1 MAGFSSTGPLD
12 LPTIGQAAGDTAPH
26 SLSEYYNISF
36 TDGSST
42 PSAGPISIGNFLGK
56 TIGFGAGAPWTQQG
70 KLISPNASLQDFF
83 GYSVAISGDYAVI
96 GAWREDPTTLQ
107 PSGPYGPGYYSQAD
121 GGAAYVYK
129 RATSTTAY
137 YTQGNWYFQ
146 ARLTPTDLE
155 PGDHFG
161 ISVAID
167 GDYIIVGA
175 RSEDPG
181 NVSSAGSAYIFV
193 RSQTGSWPHP
203 VYGSTWAQQKKLTG
217 SPTGQNYLFGDTV
230 AIDGLTAV
238 VGVSRESLSGGLY
251 LAGAVYVFV
260 RSGTSWSQQQ
270 KLTAPNPA
278 IYDLFGYSVAID
290 GNNIIV
296 GTPYADHVQL
306 GQSSVYNCGS
316 AYIFVR
322 SGTSWSQQAKLTASD
337 KETSDLFG
345 YRVDIDGDYVVIG
358 SIYEDPS
365 KWNGTSFQTVRDA
378 GSAYIFVRSGTSWSQ
393 QAKLTASDS
402 DKQLYDNFGSDVAID
417 GSRVVIG
424 ARSDDEGASE
434 AGATYVFVRSG
445 SSWTRTKL
453 INSDAA
459 TRDITG
465 FSVSISGNTLV
476 TGAYLHTSTSTY
488 QTEQGAAYIYTI

>member
-12 LPTIGQAAGDTAPH
+12 LPTIGQAVGDTAPH

-70 KLISPNASLQDFF
+70 KLISPNASQYDYF

-96 GAWREDPTTLQ
+96 GAWREDPVIQST
-107 PSGPYGPGYYSQAD
+107 GAYGPGYYSQAD

-155 PGDHFG
+155 PYDNFG

-167 GDYIIVGA
+167 GDYVIVGA
-175 RSEDPG
+175 RGEDPG
-181 NVSSAGSAYIFV
+181 NISSAGSAYIFV

-203 VYGSTWAQQKKLTG
+203 VYGSTWAQQTKLTG
-217 SPTGQNYLFGDTV
+217 SPTGQNYFFGDTV

-238 VGVSRESLSGGLY
+238 VGASRETLSGGLY

-278 IYDLFGYSVAID
+278 SYDLFGTTVAID
-290 GNNIIV
+290 GDNIIV
-296 GTPYADHVQL
+296 GAPYADHVQL
-306 GQSSVYNCGS
+306 GQSTVYNSGS

-322 SGTSWSQQAKLTASD
+322 SGTSWSQQQQLTASD
-337 KETSDLFG
+337 KENYDLFG

-358 SIYEDPS
+358 SVFEDPS

-402 DKQLYDNFGSDVAID
+402 DKQTYDNFGSAVAID

-434 AGATYVFVRSG
+434 AGATYVFVRSL

-459 TRDITG
+459 ANDRTG
-465 FSVSISGNTLV
+465 FSVSLSGNTLV
-476 TGAYLHTSTSTY
+476 TGAYFHTSTSTY
-488 QTEQGAAYIYTI
+488 QTDQGAAYIYTI

>member
-12 LPTIGQAAGDTAPH
+12 LPTIGQAVGDTAPH

-70 KLISPNASLQDFF
+70 KLISPNASQYDYF

-96 GAWREDPTTLQ
+96 GAYREDPVIQST
-107 PSGPYGPGYYSQAD
+107 GAYGPGYYSQAD

-155 PGDHFG
+155 PYDNFG

-167 GDYIIVGA
+167 GDYVIVGA
-175 RSEDPG
+175 RGEDPG
-181 NVSSAGSAYIFV
+181 NISSAGSAYIFV

-203 VYGSTWAQQKKLTG
+203 VYGSTWAQQTKLTG
-217 SPTGQNYLFGDTV
+217 SPTGQNYFFGDTV

-238 VGVSRESLSGGLY
+238 VGAPRENQSAALSLT
-251 LAGAVYVFV
+251 GAVYV
-260 RSGTSWSQQQ
+260 
-270 KLTAPNPA
+270 
-278 IYDLFGYSVAID
+278 
-290 GNNIIV
+290 
-296 GTPYADHVQL
+296 
-306 GQSSVYNCGS
+306 
-316 AYIFVR
+316 
-322 SGTSWSQQAKLTASD
+322 
-337 KETSDLFG
+337 
-345 YRVDIDGDYVVIG
+345 
-358 SIYEDPS
+358 
-365 KWNGTSFQTVRDA
+365 
-378 GSAYIFVRSGTSWSQ
+378 FVRSGTSWSQ

-402 DKQLYDNFGSDVAID
+402 DKQTYDNFGSDVAID

-424 ARSDDEGASE
+424 ARSDDEGGSE
-434 AGATYVFVRSG
+434 AGATYVFVRSL

-459 TRDITG
+459 ANDRTG
-465 FSVSISGNTLV
+465 FSVSLSGNTLV
-476 TGAYLHTSTSTY
+476 TGAYFHTSTSTY
-488 QTEQGAAYIYTI
+488 QTDQGAAYIYTI

>member
-337 KETSDLFG
+337 
-345 YRVDIDGDYVVIG
+345 
-358 SIYEDPS
+358 
-365 KWNGTSFQTVRDA
+365 
-378 GSAYIFVRSGTSWSQ
+378 
-393 QAKLTASDS
+393 S